1 MGPASGPTFGR
12 AELAARGG
20 RDACGRFGRRV
31 SSQGG
36 ALPAARPE
44 LCGLPF
50 VLSCGIVAALRLLVA
65 SMWGVNVWRVSPGGG
80 VNILNEYSVCER
92 VGYRRNLSP

>member
-12 AELAARGG
+12 VAELAARGG

-36 ALPAARPE
+36 ALTATRPE
-44 LCGLPF
+44 LYGLPF
-50 VLSCGIVAALRLLVA
+50 VLSCGIVAALRPSARRKYDDL
-65 SMWGVNVWRVSPGGG
+65 
-80 VNILNEYSVCER
+80 SV
-92 VGYRRNLSP
+92 

>member
-12 AELAARGG
+12 AALAARGG
-20 RDACGRFGRRV
+20 RGACGLFGRGV

-36 ALPAARPE
+36 ALTATRPE
-44 LCGLPF
+44 LYGLPF

-65 SMWGVNVWRVSPGGG
+65 SMCGCVRASWCG
-80 VNILNEYSVCER
+80 VNILNSMKILN
-92 VGYRRNLSP
+92 GHSA

>member
-12 AELAARGG
+12 AALAARGG
-20 RDACGRFGRRV
+20 RGACGRFGRGV

-36 ALPAARPE
+36 ALTATRPE
-44 LCGLPF
+44 LYGLPF

-65 SMWGVNVWRVSPGGG
+65 SMCESEDRRIG
-80 VNILNEYSVCER
+80 LYSV
-92 VGYRRNLSP
+92 